1 MKRKSKVS
9 NALVGSLGLLL
20 LMGFN
25 QTIKAQRPSPP
36 PPPPCGSCVLNPT
49 VVAGGGGT
57 STNGTTRLRFVATS
71 LSASQPV
78 TITITRDN
86 YILQDGGLLEL
97 VSTETDPVIT
107 LAPTQGTSCDISQG
121 NYDAVRV
128 RVSSSSPDLAA
139 QYLVIKTSTEEI
151 QQIIPGTLGKTHP

>member
-1 MKRKSKVS
+1 MKPISKLS

-25 QTIKAQRPSPP
+25 QTTRAQQQGGPY
-36 PPPPCGSCVLNPT
+36 VLNPT

-71 LSASQPV
+71 LSESEPV
-78 TITITRDN
+78 TVQITREN
-86 YILQDGGLLEL
+86 YSLGDGGLLEL

-107 LAPTQGTSCDISQG
+107 LAPTQGTALDILQG
-121 NYDAVRV
+121 NYEAVRV
-128 RVSSSSPDLAA
+128 RVNFSSPALAA

-151 QQIIPGTLGKTHP
+151 QQIIPGTLQKVRR

>member
-1 MKRKSKVS
+1 MKRKSKLS
-9 NALVGSLGLLL
+9 NALVCSLGLLL

-25 QTIKAQRPSPP
+25 QTIKAQQQGGPYI
-36 PPPPCGSCVLNPT
+36 LNPT

-78 TITITRDN
+78 TITITREN
-86 YILQDGGLLEL
+86 YIDQGGGFLEL
-97 VSTETDPVIT
+97 VSTETDTVIT
-107 LAPTQGTSCDISQG
+107 LAPMQGTFLDILQG
-121 NYDAVRV
+121 NYDAVRA
-128 RVSSSSPDLAA
+128 RVSSSSPNLAA

-151 QQIIPGTLGKTHP
+151 QQIIPATLQRHR